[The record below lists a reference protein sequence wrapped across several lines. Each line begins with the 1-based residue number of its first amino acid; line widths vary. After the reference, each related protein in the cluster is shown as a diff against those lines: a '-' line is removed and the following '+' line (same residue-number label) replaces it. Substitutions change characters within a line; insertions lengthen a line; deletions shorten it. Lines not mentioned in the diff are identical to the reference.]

1 LVVLQNLPDT
11 DKLPGLCNEICPASC
26 CGDAY
31 QAVSI
36 KAEVFSDGD
45 EEEHPVLPS
54 DPEMKTE
61 TEVNFVSVRW
71 ISQIQVSLV

>member
-1 LVVLQNLPDT
+1 LVVLQNLPDLC
-11 DKLPGLCNEICPASC
+11 DKICPSSC

-54 DPEMKTE
+54 NPEMKAE
-61 TEVNFVSVRW
+61 PEVSFVSVRW
-71 ISQIQVSLV
+71 ISLV